1 MWVLSRVL
9 QKKNPCP
16 PCVKVEEIEDLSV
29 GSLGGVPSA
38 GNSNLTPG
46 QCVCTNRGEAALY
59 GGLERSDGVSAG
71 SSGKDG

>member
-16 PCVKVEEIEDLSV
+16 LCVKVEEIEDLSV